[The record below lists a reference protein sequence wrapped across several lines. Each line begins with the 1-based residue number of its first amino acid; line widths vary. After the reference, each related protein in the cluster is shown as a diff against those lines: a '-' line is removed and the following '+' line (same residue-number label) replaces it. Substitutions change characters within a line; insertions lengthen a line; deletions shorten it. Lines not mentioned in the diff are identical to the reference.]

1 MLPNLRIGGA
11 EVFDFHRMAY
21 GVNLVEGGVRI
32 ALGLPVPT
40 LTPDPRC
47 YMRSI
52 NVITPRSGTLG
63 EIRPD
68 PRLPLHPGFS
78 EMVFFRNAG
87 EVVRVPPDG
96 FDYIG
101 WVTATGSTRAWAT
114 QNLREILSL
123 IEVGVGDGFYIPKIV
138 GDEDP

>member
-1 MLPNLRIGGA
+1 
-11 EVFDFHRMAY
+11 
-21 GVNLVEGGVRI
+21 
-32 ALGLPVPT
+32 
-40 LTPDPRC
+40 
-47 YMRSI
+47 MRSI
-52 NVITPRSGTLG
+52 NIITPRSGTLG

-68 PRLPLHPGFS
+68 PWLPLHPGFS

-123 IEVGVGDGFYIPKIV
+123 IEVGVGDGFYIPQIV
-138 GDEDP
+138 GGEDP